1 MTSHTLHYSHINP
14 IKDSDKSDLQELRK
28 VNQEQLRS
36 SIQLSPRVQSL
47 SIPQL
52 AETRYTLS
60 PSTGGY
66 ERVNDPK
73 VKKQREKM
81 AQKVNEII
89 THGITEEVIQQHL
102 QSIEQ

>member
-1 MTSHTLHYSHINP
+1 MKTQKLHYKHITT
-14 IKDSDKSDLQELRK
+14 IKDFDKTDLQKLQK
-28 VNQEQLRS
+28 VNQEQLPS